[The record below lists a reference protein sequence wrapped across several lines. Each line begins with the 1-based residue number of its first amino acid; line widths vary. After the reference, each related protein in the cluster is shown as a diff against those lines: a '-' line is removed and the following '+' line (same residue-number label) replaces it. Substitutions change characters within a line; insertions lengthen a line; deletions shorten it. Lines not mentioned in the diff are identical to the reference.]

1 MQQGVQ
7 TVQYPTM
14 LRPFTLDFIL
24 LTTRNAKQEIQNKKI
39 PHSISAKV
47 SQLFKGC
54 YILRQKLVT
63 FRVKKLLLLGQ
74 TLLHFGKLRNLAF
87 LFTIDLSLFQASS

>member
-1 MQQGVQ
+1 MNGTCAILGTTKEVLPEHLE
-7 TVQYPTM
+7 YPTM
-14 LRPFTLDFIL
+14 LRPFARGFLL
-24 LTTRNAKQEIQNKKI
+24 LTSLNAKQEIKNLKN

-63 FRVKKLLLLGQ
+63 FRVKKLLLMGQ
-74 TLLHFGKLRNLAF
+74 TLLLFAALR
-87 LFTIDLSLFQASS
+87 